1 MKTRHKR
8 GKEPDGERGESMER
22 HVVGSPE
29 IWSGVG
35 EMKHGVP
42 NAGPRVKFMSRTDHA
57 LRWRT
62 RSLTG
67 LATRRDDVVRAQ
79 TAWAVKEP
87 DTTKIAPEHPK
98 VLISDHG
105 HVELEQPFIPAV
117 APMATIRQLER
128 NAARVIISISP
139 RESVGDRNPV
149 LEETILT
156 AARRGVKRSGET
168 CGRRSSSVSSVFLSE
183 DQTGGRVQ
191 PRCRATPAGP
201 CRNSVSR
208 TIANP
213 TGSCVLR
220 R

>member
-79 TAWAVKEP
+79 TAWAVEEP

-98 VLISDHG
+98 VLITDHG
-105 HVELEQPFIPAV
+105 HVELDVDVSLGEAHDVRCQIALDGVEADIVRVGTGTAV
-117 APMATIRQLER
+117 HPGGGADGDDQATGTKCG
-128 NAARVIISISP
+128 S
-139 RESVGDRNPV
+139 GDH
-149 LEETILT
+149 IDKSSGI
-156 AARRGVKRSGET
+156 RRGPESG
-168 CGRRSSSVSSVFLSE
+168 
-183 DQTGGRVQ
+183 
-191 PRCRATPAGP
+191 P
-201 CRNSVSR
+201 
-208 TIANP
+208 
-213 TGSCVLR
+213 
-220 R
+220 